1 MEAAPGIEAIA
12 VWDWIL
18 LASTISL
25 TPAAMITLAN
35 RTAYV
40 PRSTSGLFTVA
51 IAIIAISLYM
61 SELPLGA
68 GANAVGSA
76 TWGAIFALRGK
87 PQI

>member
-1 MEAAPGIEAIA
+1 MEAETRTEAID

-25 TPAAMITLAN
+25 TPAAMLTLADKA
-35 RTAYV
+35 AYV
-40 PRSTSGLFTVA
+40 PRRTSGLFTVA
-51 IAIIAISLYM
+51 IAIIALSLYM

-68 GANAVGSA
+68 FANAIGSV
-76 TWGAIFALRGK
+76 TWGVIFTLRGK